1 MRLMTDAD
9 RGADLDMDDIDGETL
24 WRMLV
29 WAGFALLAVGGAVLA
44 AQSDRG
50 SLRLA
55 SLFEPAT
62 EAVVAPAPVAKPH
75 SAPQQEAGLAAAKP
89 PVNQRGPLQPR
100 RDTRDITGSI
110 SDHSS
115 PARDALPAGREPLAN
130 PAAAGSVATKTEF
143 GIDIGGET
151 SINALRTRWQ
161 SLRSQHA
168 TLVAGL
174 RPLVA
179 LRDSDKDKVELRLIL
194 GPFTDAAG
202 AARLCAALDATGI
215 VCQPTIFDG
224 QRLALQ

>member
-1 MRLMTDAD
+1 MTDAD
-9 RGADLDMDDIDGETL
+9 HGADLDMDDIDGETL

-29 WAGFALLAVGGAVLA
+29 WGAVALLAVGGAVLA
-44 AQSDRG
+44 AQSERG

-55 SLFEPAT
+55 GLFESGT
-62 EAVVAPAPVAKPH
+62 EAAVAPVPLTKP
-75 SAPQQEAGLAAAKP
+75 AATPQQAAGFATAKP
-89 PVNQRGPLQPR
+89 PVNQRGSLQSR
-100 RDTRDITGSI
+100 LDARDITGSI
-110 SDHSS
+110 HPS
-115 PARDALPAGREPLAN
+115 PAPDALAPGREPIAN

-143 GIDIGGET
+143 GVDIGGET

-161 SLRSQHA
+161 SLRGQHA
-168 TLVAGL
+168 MLVAGL

-202 AARLCAALDATGI
+202 AARLCAALDAAGI